1 MSDIPGTLA
10 VSQRSL
16 SHSPDGKC
24 LQPLGRDV
32 AAPSGTEID
41 RLSLEN
47 FVLKSMVE
55 GLIFFIMSGD
65 CIKMAMYRAEH
76 TCMEAGLDPEEFMPI
91 VQSVVD
97 NFRKT
102 TRKNP
107 MHSMF

>member
-1 MSDIPGTLA
+1 MTDIPGTLVA
-10 VSQRSL
+10 SQTSL
-16 SHSPDGKC
+16 SHNPDGKC

-32 AAPSGTEID
+32 AVPSGIEID

-65 CIKMAMYRAEH
+65 CIQLAMYRAEH
-76 TCMEAGLDPEEFMPI
+76 TCMDAGLDPEEFMPI
-91 VQSVVD
+91 VQSVVN

-102 TRKNP
+102 TKKNP

>member
-1 MSDIPGTLA
+1 MTDIPGTLVA
-10 VSQRSL
+10 SQRSL
-16 SHSPDGKC
+16 SPSPDGKC
-24 LQPLGRDV
+24 LQPSGRDV
-32 AAPSGTEID
+32 AAQSGTEID

-65 CIKMAMYRAEH
+65 CIKLAMYRAEH
-76 TCMEAGLDPEEFMPI
+76 TCMEAGLEPEEFMPI
-91 VQSVVD
+91 VQSVVN
-97 NFRKT
+97 NFRNT